1 MNRLN
6 HQIAF
11 YLGCCVEIRDDDGR
25 RDLVTIQLIS
35 LTWLLT
41 TLTSLLTHTPDLH
54 PQRLTSNLIILLA
67 LALLE
72 VSLLGRIL
80 TPYGT
85 LKNPVNPVN
94 PVRNRGHN

>member
-1 MNRLN
+1 MKRLD
-6 HQIAF
+6 HQITL
-11 YLGCCVEIRDDDGR
+11 YLGCCIEIRGDDGR
-25 RDLVTIQLIS
+25 RDLVTIRLLT
-35 LTWLLT
+35 LTWLFAA
-41 TLTSLLTHTPDLH
+41 LTSLLTHTPDLH
-54 PQRLTSNLIILLA
+54 PQRLTSNLIILIA

-94 PVRNRGHN
+94 PVKNRDHN